1 MGVTALL
8 GVGGAPRIGAGFT
21 PPELRMP
28 EITRRL
34 DRAELGKRIERA
46 EKLLQKGKTA
56 EALEE
61 YLLVLRDDPEND
73 VVRQLT
79 ADLCLS
85 LSRNPEAVKLLGEL
99 FERQVNAGDATRAS
113 LTYKKLAR
121 HGSPT
126 WQQKFRFGQLL
137 EGSNKKLAVGT
148 YEAALLDLSKLG
160 KKQESAE
167 LLDRIVAIEPTQA
180 NLLRVAELA
189 SELGN
194 RKVAAGAFQKVAFA
208 AAAEGG
214 DSAQWYER
222 AYQEDASDQSIALAY
237 AQSLLAKGQVGAA
250 IFILEPQINSG
261 PVTPEFRETYADA
274 LVGAGRF
281 AEAEPLVWQLFEAN
295 PARVQQVIGL
305 IGSFLD
311 GEMEEEAVAL
321 ARKLEQFQRRR
332 GERRQFIAIMED
344 ITGSRRASSQML
356 EFLSELYNSSNREN
370 DYCTTLLKLFD
381 LYVSTAD
388 FAKAAECLD
397 RAAEVDP
404 YEPGH
409 LKRLEMLR
417 GKVDDARFKVIA
429 SRFSSASKAPEEPVQ
444 TEGPTLGA
452 GTLQDLML
460 QAEILV
466 QYGMRNKAVER
477 LQRIQELFPR
487 EEERNEDLQR
497 LYMSAGVTPR
507 YAGSA
512 PLPPAAVATPGPAPI
527 AAPVSVP
534 APAADPGADVRT
546 FTRVAEITR
555 KLYHQTTAPAV
566 LSTAVKEIGAQWE
579 TSRCIAVMGKPG
591 LPATAMDE
599 FCVDGLKRASV
610 AAIGELVSCLH
621 GAVDGHDPLAI
632 PDAAK
637 SDALQ
642 SAKKALAELK
652 AETVLAIPLTDG
664 EETAGI
670 LVLVHSRPRVWQQ
683 SDMVVLKTLADQM
696 VIALNNAGLRRLVKN
711 LSVTDEKS
719 GLLKRASYLDL
730 LMAESKRAIQN
741 SSALSVV
748 LMQFGKSGAM
758 LKEHGEADVQSVM
771 AKAGQMFA
779 ANIRSNDL
787 AFRYDTTTI
796 AILLGETA
804 EKEGMLAVEKLRK
817 IIGEL
822 RWPAKDGA
830 EAQAVLFSA
839 GLAEAVIRTEYD
851 PVDVVTEVINRA
863 EHALSQAMALGLGKV
878 VALGPA
884 LATGAVA

>member
-1 MGVTALL
+1 
-8 GVGGAPRIGAGFT
+8 
-21 PPELRMP
+21 MP
-28 EITRRL
+28 EITKRL
-34 DRAELGKRIERA
+34 DRAELAKRVERA

-73 VVRQLT
+73 VVRQLA

-85 LSRNPEAVKLLGEL
+85 LSRNADAVRLLGEL
-99 FERQVNAGDATRAS
+99 FERQVAAGDATRAS

-121 HGSPT
+121 HGNPT
-126 WQQKFRFGQLL
+126 WQQKFQFGQLL

-148 YEAALLDLSKLG
+148 YEAALLDLQKLG
-160 KKQESAE
+160 KKQETAGI
-167 LLDRIVAIEPTQA
+167 LDRIVALEPTQA

-194 RKVAAGAFQKVAFA
+194 RKSA
-208 AAAEGG
+208 AAAFQRVAQLATAEGNDG
-214 DSAQWYER
+214 AQWYER
-222 AYQEDASDQSIALAY
+222 AYQEDASDPSIALAY
-237 AQSLLAKGQVGAA
+237 GKTLIAQGQAGAA
-250 IFILEPQINSG
+250 IFILEPQLNTG
-261 PVTPEFRETYADA
+261 QTTLELLETYAGA
-274 LVGAGRF
+274 LLATGRY
-281 AEAEPLVWQLFEAN
+281 AEAEPLVWQLFEQN
-295 PARVQQVIGL
+295 PARVQQVIAL
-305 IGSFLD
+305 IGNFLD
-311 GEMEEEAVAL
+311 ATQDDAAVGL

-332 GERRQFIAIMED
+332 GERRQFIAIMQD
-344 ITGSRRASSQML
+344 IVGAHRPSPQML

-370 DYCTTLLKLFD
+370 DYCQTLLQLFD
-381 LYVSTAD
+381 LYCSTKE

-409 LKRLEMLR
+409 LKRLDMLK
-417 GKVDDARFKVIA
+417 GKVEDGRFKVIS
-429 SRFSSASKAPEEPVQ
+429 SRFSSAAKPPEEPVPQ
-444 TEGPTLGA
+444 DERTLGA
-452 GTLQDLML
+452 STLQDLML

-512 PLPPAAVATPGPAPI
+512 PLPPTAS
-527 AAPVSVP
+527 AAPATTTQP
-534 APAADPGADVRT
+534 AAPAADPATDVRS

-555 KLYHQTTAPAV
+555 KLYHQSTAPAV
-566 LSTAVKEIGAQWE
+566 LSTAVKEIGAHWE
-579 TSRCIAVMGKPG
+579 ATRCIAAMGKPG
-591 LPATAMDE
+591 SSPTTVDE
-599 FCVDGLKRASV
+599 FCAEGFKKTSA
-610 AAIGELVSCLH
+610 AAIVELVMCLQR
-621 GAVDGHDPLAI
+621 AIEGHEPLAI
-632 PDAAK
+632 TEAAK
-637 SDALQ
+637 APSLQ
-642 SAKKALAELK
+642 SAKKAVAELG
-652 AETVLAIPLTDG
+652 AASILAIPLSDG
-664 EETAGI
+664 EGTVGI
-670 LVLVHSRPRVWQQ
+670 LVIVHNRPRAWQQ
-683 SDMVVLKTLADQM
+683 ADVVVLKTLTEQI

-719 GLLKRASYLDL
+719 GLLKRASYIDL
-730 LMAESKRAIQN
+730 LLAESKRAIQN
-741 SSALSVV
+741 ASALSVL
-748 LMQFGKSGAM
+748 LMQFGKSAAM
-758 LKEHGEADVQSVM
+758 IKEYGEAEVQAVM
-771 AKAGQMFA
+771 ERVGQLFG

-804 EKEGMLAVEKLRK
+804 EKEGIMAVEKLRK
-817 IIGEL
+817 TITEV
-822 RWPAKDGA
+822 RFPAKDGA
-830 EAQAVLFSA
+830 EQGAQALFSA

-863 EHALSQAMALGLGKV
+863 EHALSQAMAQGPGKI

-884 LATGAVA
+884 ALAAGAVA

>member
-1 MGVTALL
+1 LL
-8 GVGGAPRIGAGFT
+8 GVGGTPRIGAGFT
-21 PPELRMP
+21 PPDYFRMP

-34 DRAELGKRIERA
+34 DRAEVGKRIERA

-79 ADLCLS
+79 ADLSLS
-85 LSRNPEAVKLLGEL
+85 LNRNADAVKLLGEL
-99 FERQVNAGDATRAS
+99 FERQVTAADPTRAS
-113 LTYKKLAR
+113 LTYKKLVR
-121 HGSPT
+121 HGNPT

-148 YEAALLDLSKLG
+148 YEAALLDLTKLG
-160 KKQESAE
+160 KKQEAAE
-167 LLDRIVAIEPTQA
+167 VLDRIVSIEPTQA

-194 RKVAAGAFQKVAFA
+194 RKA
-208 AAAEGG
+208 AAAAFQRVALAAESEGA
-214 DSAQWYER
+214 DPSQWFER

-237 AQSLLAKGQVGAA
+237 SKSLLAKGQVGAA
-250 IFILEPQINSG
+250 IFILEPQINAG
-261 PVTPEFRETYADA
+261 PVPQDFRETFADA
-274 LVGAGRF
+274 LVAAGRYS
-281 AEAEPLVWQLFEAN
+281 EADPLVWALFEQN

-311 GEMEEEAVAL
+311 GEQDEAAVSL

-332 GERRQFIAIMED
+332 GERRQFTAIMED
-344 ITGSRRASSQML
+344 LTSSRRPSSQML
-356 EFLSELYNSSNREN
+356 EFLSELYNSSNRES
-370 DYCTTLLKLFD
+370 DYCSTLLKLFE
-381 LYVSTAD
+381 LYCSTGE

-397 RAAEVDP
+397 RSAEVDP

-409 LKRLEMLR
+409 LKRLDMIK
-417 GKVDDARFKVIA
+417 GKVDEARYKVIA
-429 SRFSSASKAPEEPVQ
+429 ARFSSAAKPAEEPVHVD
-444 TEGPTLGA
+444 ERTLGA

-512 PLPPAAVATPGPAPI
+512 PLPPAAATPAPAP
-527 AAPVSVP
+527 APVSVSPVTP
-534 APAADPGADVRT
+534 APDPAADVRT

-555 KLYHQTTAPAV
+555 KLYHQSTAPAV
-566 LSTAVKEIGAQWE
+566 LNTAVKEIGMQWDA
-579 TSRCIAVMGKPG
+579 TRCIAVMGKAG
-591 LPATAMDE
+591 LPPTAMDE
-599 FCVDGLKRASV
+599 FCAEGTKRTSTAS
-610 AAIGELVSCLH
+610 IGELVTSLH
-621 GAVDGHDPLAI
+621 SAIEGNEPLAI
-632 PDAAK
+632 QDPAK
-637 SDALQ
+637 SSLQQNAKNALG
-642 SAKKALAELK
+642 ELG
-652 AETVLAIPLTDG
+652 AATVLAIPLTEG
-664 EETAGI
+664 EEWAGI
-670 LVLVHSRPRVWQQ
+670 LVLVHNRPRTWQQ
-683 SDMVVLKTLADQM
+683 SDMVVLKTLAEQM

-730 LMAESKRAIQN
+730 LMAESKRAVQN
-741 SSALSVV
+741 STPLTVV
-748 LMQFGKSGAM
+748 LMQFGKTGA
-758 LKEHGEADVQSVM
+758 LVKEHGDAGVQALM
-771 AKAGQMFA
+771 ERAGQMFA
-779 ANIRSNDL
+779 TNIRSNDL

-804 EKEGMLAVEKLRK
+804 EKEAMMAIEKLRK
-817 IIGEL
+817 IVAGL

-830 EAQAVLFSA
+830 EQGAPALFSA
-839 GLAEAVIRTEYD
+839 GVAEAVIRTEFD

-863 EHALSQAMALGLGKV
+863 EHALGQAIGQGLGHV
-878 VALGPA
+878 VALGPTA
-884 LATGAVA
+884 LAEGAVA

>member
-1 MGVTALL
+1 
-8 GVGGAPRIGAGFT
+8 
-21 PPELRMP
+21 MP

-61 YLLVLRDDPEND
+61 YLLVLKDDPEND

-99 FERQVNAGDATRAS
+99 FERQVTAGDATRAS

-148 YEAALLDLSKLG
+148 YEAALLDLTKLG

-194 RKVAAGAFQKVAFA
+194 RKVAAGAFQKVALA

-237 AQSLLAKGQVGAA
+237 AKSLLTKGQVGAA

-261 PVTPEFRETYADA
+261 PVTPEFREAYADA

-281 AEAEPLVWQLFEAN
+281 AEAEPLVWQLFEAS

-311 GEMEEEAVAL
+311 GEQDEEAVAL

-344 ITGSRRASSQML
+344 ITGSRRASSEML
-356 EFLSELYNSSNREN
+356 EFLSELYNSSNREA

-381 LYVSTAD
+381 LYCSTAD

-409 LKRLEMLR
+409 LKRLEMIR
-417 GKVDDARFKVIA
+417 GKVDESRFKVIA

-444 TEGPTLGA
+444 TESSTLGA
-452 GTLQDLML
+452 STLQDLML

-487 EEERNEDLQR
+487 EEEKNEDLQR

-512 PLPPAAVATPGPAPI
+512 PLPPAAVAAPAATPA
-527 AAPVSVP
+527 AAPVVP
-534 APAADPGADVRT
+534 APDPAADVRT

-555 KLYHQTTAPAV
+555 KLYQQSTAPTV

-579 TSRCIAVMGKPG
+579 ASRCIALMGKPG

-599 FCVDGLKRASV
+599 YCAEGLKRASV
-610 AAIGELVSCLH
+610 SAIGELVTCLH
-621 GAVDGHDPLAI
+621 GAIDGHDPLAI
-632 PDAAK
+632 QDVAA
-637 SDALQ
+637 SEVLQ
-642 SAKKALAELK
+642 SAKKSVAELG
-652 AETVLAIPLTDG
+652 AASVLAIPLTDG
-664 EETAGI
+664 EETAGM
-670 LVLVHSRPRVWQQ
+670 LVLVHKRQRAWQS

-719 GLLKRASYLDL
+719 GLLKRASYIDL
-730 LMAESKRAIQN
+730 LMAESKRAVQN
-741 SSALSVV
+741 SLALSVV
-748 LMQFGKSGAM
+748 LMQFGKSSAM
-758 LKEHGEADVQSVM
+758 IKEHGEAEVQSVM
-771 AKAGQMFA
+771 QKAGQMFA

-787 AFRYDTTTI
+787 AFRYDTMTI

-804 EKEGMLAVEKLRK
+804 EKEAMLAIEKLRK

-822 RWPAKDGA
+822 RWPAKDGG
-830 EAQAVLFSA
+830 EMHSVLFSA
-839 GLAEAVIRTEYD
+839 GVAEAVIRSEYD
-851 PVDVVTEVINRA
+851 PIDVVTEVINRV
-863 EHALSQAMALGLGKV
+863 EHALGQAMGQGLGKV

-884 LATGAVA
+884 LAAGAVA

>member
-1 MGVTALL
+1 
-8 GVGGAPRIGAGFT
+8 
-21 PPELRMP
+21 MP

-85 LSRNPEAVKLLGEL
+85 LARNAEAVKLLGEL
-99 FERQVNAGDATRAS
+99 FERQVSAGDATRAS

-148 YEAALLDLSKLG
+148 YEAALLDLTKLG
-160 KKQESAE
+160 KKQEAAE
-167 LLDRIVAIEPTQA
+167 LLDKIVAIEPTQA
-180 NLLRVAELA
+180 NLLRVGELA

-194 RKVAAGAFQKVAFA
+194 RKVAAAAFQRVALA

-214 DSAQWYER
+214 DTAQWYER
-222 AYQEDASDQSIALAY
+222 AYQEDASDLSIALAY
-237 AQSLLAKGQVGAA
+237 ARSLLDKGQVGAA
-250 IFILEPQINSG
+250 IFILEPQINTG
-261 PVTPEFRETYADA
+261 QVPHEFRETYCDA
-274 LVGAGRF
+274 LVAAGRY
-281 AEAEPLVWQLFEAN
+281 AEAEPLVWSLFEQN

-305 IGSFLD
+305 IGCFLD
-311 GEMEEEAVAL
+311 GEQHEEAVAL

-332 GERRQFIAIMED
+332 GERRQFTAIMED
-344 ITGSRRASSQML
+344 ITSSRRPSSQML
-356 EFLSELYNSSNREN
+356 EFLSELYNSSNRES

-381 LYVSTAD
+381 LYCSTNE
-388 FAKAAECLD
+388 FSKAAECLD

-409 LKRLEMLR
+409 LKRLDMIK
-417 GKVDDARFKVIA
+417 GKVDEARYRVIA
-429 SRFSSASKAPEEPVQ
+429 SRFSSTAKSQEEPVSVDDR
-444 TEGPTLGA
+444 TLGA
-452 GTLQDLML
+452 STLQDLML

-507 YAGSA
+507 YAGSS
-512 PLPPAAVATPGPAPI
+512 PLPPATPVPAASAAAAPAPD
-527 AAPVSVP
+527 P
-534 APAADPGADVRT
+534 AADVRT

-555 KLYHQTTAPAV
+555 KLYHQSTAPTV
-566 LSTAVKEIGAQWE
+566 MSTAVKEIGAQWE
-579 TSRCIAVMGKPG
+579 ATRCIVVMGKAG
-591 LPATAMDE
+591 LPSTAMDE
-599 FCVDGLKRASV
+599 FCAEGTKRASPAV
-610 AAIGELVSCLH
+610 IAELVTILHAAIEDH
-621 GAVDGHDPLAI
+621 EPLPI
-632 PDAAK
+632 QDAAK
-637 SDALQ
+637 SSLLQ
-642 SAKKALAELK
+642 GANNALAELK
-652 AETVLAIPLTDG
+652 AATILAIPLTDG
-664 EETAGI
+664 EERAGI
-670 LVLVHSRPRVWQQ
+670 LVLIHNRPRVWQP
-683 SDMVVLKTLADQM
+683 SDMVVLKTLAEQM

-730 LMAESKRAIQN
+730 LMAESKRAVQN
-741 SSALSVV
+741 STPLTVV
-748 LMQFGKSGAM
+748 LLQFGKSGAM
-758 LKEHGEADVQSVM
+758 VKEHGDAEVQALM
-771 AKAGQMFA
+771 ERAGQMFA

-787 AFRYDTTTI
+787 AFRYDLTTI

-804 EKEGMLAVEKLRK
+804 EKEAMLAIEKLRK
-817 IIGEL
+817 IVADV
-822 RWPAKDGA
+822 RWPVKDGA
-830 EAQAVLFSA
+830 TAQAALFSA
-839 GLAEAVIRTEYD
+839 GLAEAEVRTEFD
-851 PVDVVTEVINRA
+851 PVDVVTEVINRV
-863 EHALSQAMALGLGKV
+863 EHALAQAMGQGLGHV
-878 VALGPA
+878 VALGPTA
-884 LATGAVA
+884 FAAGAVA